1 MFNGRGVASQTRG
14 SIDDRPGGA
23 ALRRCEQSIRR
34 GHIFSRR
41 VCISQTAH
49 RLQEELQR
57 AREEIQTTNEEL
69 QSSNEELETTN
80 EELQSSNEELET
92 TNEELETMNEELQ
105 STNEE
110 LHTVNEELR
119 QRTDEVNRANAFL
132 QSIVSS
138 LRSGA
143 VVIDQHFNIL
153 VWNHRALVTKSSDPK
168 KTRGGACQ
176 K

>member
-1 MFNGRGVASQTRG
+1 
-14 SIDDRPGGA
+14 
-23 ALRRCEQSIRR
+23 
-34 GHIFSRR
+34 
-41 VCISQTAH
+41 
-49 RLQEELQR
+49 
-57 AREEIQTTNEEL
+57 
-69 QSSNEELETTN
+69 
-80 EELQSSNEELET
+80 
-92 TNEELETMNEELQ
+92 MNEELQ

-153 VWNHRALVTKSSDPK
+153 VWNHRAEDLWGLRETEVKSHSLLSLDIGLPVDRLRAVIRPCLSGDDNH
-168 KTRGGACQ
+168 TEVLLEATNRRGKAIQCRITCAPLLAANKERQGAILLMEEET
-176 K
+176 